1 MAIFI
6 TWMQTDML
14 YIFTNTLSI
23 LFINTISTTVGTFM
37 KEWLRD
43 DKVGWLII
51 NVKTIYRSEV
61 EFIAQI
67 TAYTQM
73 ILNA

>member
-23 LFINTISTTVGTFM
+23 LFINTISATVGTFM

-67 TAYTQM
+67 MAYTQM

>member
-67 TAYTQM
+67 MAYTQM